1 MILRQVDHLKHDFQE
16 QADGDAGH
24 IRIFANTT
32 AVTEFMPDLLARY
45 LAGHPGVTVDL
56 QERLTR
62 DIVRGVRDGTT
73 DLGIV
78 AGPVD
83 APELQAIHFSTDR
96 LVLVTPNGHPL
107 QDRAKV
113 KLTEAVS
120 HPFITMHEGSTLVA
134 FLREQLEMAGQRLPQ
149 RIQLY
154 SFDSICR
161 MVQAGV
167 GVGVIPDSA
176 ARRYG
181 ASQACA
187 WSSWT
192 NPGWCASAS
201 CCCATSTPCP
211 ARELI
216 AQIQESRDESG
227 DTARP
232 DEAVRASA
240 KPRAAAKTPA
250 ARTPAARTQAA
261 ETRAAETQAARP
273 QAARSPQREGPAQV
287 PVNAGG
293 RFRRRRACLPGS
305 RRCIPARAATGFPG
319 RTAPA
324 YCRWTRATPAW
335 PPRTRRPAASV
346 ASISASVAASASSGT
361 ARQIR
366 PQASACRALTDSPN
380 NAAPIARAEPT
391 NRGRNQVPPAS
402 GNRPILLKACTKRA
416 DSTA

>member
-1 MILRQVDHLKHDFQE
+1 MRIKALENQLNTRLLYRDSRGVEITPAGQRLLQHARVILRQVDHLKHDFQE

-120 HPFITMHEGSTLVA
+120 YPFITMHEGSTLVA

-176 ARRYG
+176 RTALRRQPGPARGRAGRTLGGARAQAAAARHRRPARLRARADRADTGVARRVRRHIAGDRYR
-181 ASQACA
+181 ASQARQGA
-187 WSSWT
+187 
-192 NPGWCASAS
+192 
-201 CCCATSTPCP
+201 PCV
-211 ARELI
+211 
-216 AQIQESRDESG
+216 QD
-227 DTARP
+227 
-232 DEAVRASA
+232 RACHENA
-240 KPRAAAKTPA
+240 
-250 ARTPAARTQAA
+250 
-261 ETRAAETQAARP
+261 
-273 QAARSPQREGPAQV
+273 AQV
-287 PVNAGG
+287 PLTTGKVRHAGDPAG
-293 RFRRRRACLPGS
+293 TRLPTRAPTREQHPGS
-305 RRCIPARAATGFPG
+305 DTN
-319 RTAPA
+319 
-324 YCRWTRATPAW
+324 
-335 PPRTRRPAASV
+335 PR
-346 ASISASVAASASSGT
+346 
-361 ARQIR
+361 
-366 PQASACRALTDSPN
+366 
-380 NAAPIARAEPT
+380 
-391 NRGRNQVPPAS
+391 
-402 GNRPILLKACTKRA
+402 
-416 DSTA
+416 